1 MDMGWLRGGRWSSG
15 PADDPGRD
23 GMGRGDFAPLS
34 APRIKRPSSR
44 LSETFDPW
52 LVHVLPMHLLLVED
66 DPRLA
71 DLVARLLGGE
81 RHLVDTAG
89 TGQAALEMA
98 EAPGIDAILL
108 DVGLPD
114 VSGLEVARRIRAR
127 GSRVPILMLTARD
140 AVSDRV
146 AGLDAGADDYLV
158 KPFAIEELAARVRAL
173 GRRGAGGAVPG
184 TALTAGPV
192 RLEEA
197 SRVVYVDER
206 PVDLSRREF
215 SLLECLLRHRGQ
227 VLSREQLLRHA
238 WPYDSEVE
246 LPIVDT
252 YVYFLRRK
260 LGPVGGDR
268 IETVR
273 GVGYRMVA

>member
-1 MDMGWLRGGRWSSG
+1 
-15 PADDPGRD
+15 
-23 GMGRGDFAPLS
+23 
-34 APRIKRPSSR
+34 
-44 LSETFDPW
+44 
-52 LVHVLPMHLLLVED
+52 MHLLLVED

-81 RHLVDTAG
+81 RHLVDTAT
-89 TGQAALEMA
+89 TGAIALEMA
-98 EAPGIDAILL
+98 EAPGIDAIVL

-114 VSGLEVARRIRAR
+114 LSGLEVARRIRAR

-173 GRRGAGGAVPG
+173 GRRGIDGGGAGP
-184 TALTAGPV
+184 TLAAGPV

-227 VLSREQLLRHA
+227 VLSRDQLLHHA
-238 WPYDSEVE
+238 WPYDTEVE
-246 LPIVDT
+246 PGIVDT

-260 LGPVGGDR
+260 LGAIGGDR

>member
-1 MDMGWLRGGRWSSG
+1 
-15 PADDPGRD
+15 
-23 GMGRGDFAPLS
+23 
-34 APRIKRPSSR
+34 
-44 LSETFDPW
+44 
-52 LVHVLPMHLLLVED
+52 MHLLLVED

-71 DLVARLLGGE
+71 ALVARLLGGE
-81 RHLVDTAG
+81 RHLVEQAS
-89 TGQAALEMA
+89 TGRAALEMA
-98 EAPGIDAILL
+98 DSPGIDAIVL

-114 VSGLEVARRIRAR
+114 VSGIEVARRIRAR

-173 GRRGAGGAVPG
+173 GRRGAPG
-184 TALTAGPV
+184 DAAAPSMTAGPV

-197 SRVVYVDER
+197 SRAVYVDER
-206 PVDLSRREF
+206 PVDLSPREF

-227 VLSREQLLRHA
+227 VLSRDQLLHHA
-238 WPYDSEVE
+238 WPYDAEVV
-246 LPIVDT
+246 PAIVDT

-260 LGPVGGDR
+260 LGAAGGDR

>member
-1 MDMGWLRGGRWSSG
+1 
-15 PADDPGRD
+15 
-23 GMGRGDFAPLS
+23 
-34 APRIKRPSSR
+34 
-44 LSETFDPW
+44 
-52 LVHVLPMHLLLVED
+52 MHLLLVED

-81 RHLVDTAG
+81 RHLVDTAT
-89 TGQAALEMA
+89 TGRAALEMA
-98 EAPGIDAILL
+98 DGPGIDAILL

-114 VSGLEVARRIRAR
+114 VSGLEVARRLRSR

-146 AGLDAGADDYLV
+146 SGLDAGADDYLV

-173 GRRGAGGAVPG
+173 GRRGVGGAAAG
-184 TALTAGPV
+184 AALTAGPV

-227 VLSREQLLRHA
+227 VLSRDQLLHHA
-238 WPYDSEVE
+238 WPYDAEVE
-246 LPIVDT
+246 PAIVDT

-260 LGPVGGDR
+260 LGADGGGQ

-273 GVGYRMVA
+273 GIGYRMIA

>member
-1 MDMGWLRGGRWSSG
+1 
-15 PADDPGRD
+15 
-23 GMGRGDFAPLS
+23 
-34 APRIKRPSSR
+34 
-44 LSETFDPW
+44 
-52 LVHVLPMHLLLVED
+52 MHLLVVED

-71 DLVARLLGGE
+71 HLVARLLGGE
-81 RHLVDTAG
+81 RHLVDIAA
-89 TGQAALEMA
+89 TGGAALEMA

-127 GSRVPILMLTARD
+127 GSHVPILMLTARD
-140 AVSDRV
+140 AISDRV

-158 KPFAIEELAARVRAL
+158 KPFAIEELAARIRAL
-173 GRRGAGGAVPG
+173 GRRASGGSAPG
-184 TALTAGPV
+184 PALTAGPV

-197 SRVVYVDER
+197 SRVVYVGER

-227 VLSREQLLRHA
+227 VLSRDQLLRHA
-238 WPYDSEVE
+238 WPYDAEVE
-246 LPIVDT
+246 PAIVDT

-260 LGPVGGDR
+260 LGPIGGDR